1 MNDMGVTDILN
12 ITVGSMYCEMDDS
25 LGLEELREF
34 GCRKH
39 LKLRSSAL
47 PFPAFSP

>member
-1 MNDMGVTDILN
+1 MNDVDIIDKLN

-25 LGLEELREF
+25 LGLEESREF
-34 GCRKH
+34 GYRKH
-39 LKLRSSAL
+39 LKLRGSTL